1 MLYLAFLPEALFS
14 VGGSY
19 LGGLYFWEASQET
32 SLRQCAIL
40 VSNIHEVC
48 QPVTVFFFFLQLAI
62 IRKGGAS
69 TFWEN
74 LATGQ
79 DSSL

>member
-48 QPVTVFFFFLQLAI
+48 QPVTVFFFCNLQSFAKEEHPLF
-62 IRKGGAS
+62 G
-69 TFWEN
+69 
-74 LATGQ
+74 
-79 DSSL
+79 